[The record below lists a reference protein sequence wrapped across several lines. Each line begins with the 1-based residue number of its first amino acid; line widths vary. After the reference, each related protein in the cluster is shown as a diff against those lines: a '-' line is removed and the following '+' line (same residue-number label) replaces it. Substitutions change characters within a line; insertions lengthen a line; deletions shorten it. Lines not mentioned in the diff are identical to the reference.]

1 MKRKFTRFAAMTMAL
16 LVAAS
21 PVTSSTNAFASS
33 ADTQMGTI
41 LDTIDPNGTSGAEA
55 DTSDET
61 VTTGSVDD
69 SDSADGGAAGTV
81 TASVSVGDD
90 SADDANESTIGDYIP
105 LNIHLSNG
113 QDEDSTFRLY
123 FWNYGEALT
132 EDSSEWTELLTDPCM
147 DLSIKDLDEAT
158 SLLEVQADDSSTI
171 EIQYVQEETSEDD
184 EDSTVTASYIQTD
197 LPADTDV
204 SFTVHVSSLS
214 EGVVTMAP
222 VIQAADKSLS
232 FEPAQATWVAIE
244 ENDSSSAEETEAN
257 GENTLSPYVIK
268 SFEYTSNSVWLNKG
282 TLDEALAEL
291 PESISVTLEDGQ
303 AVDIPASWVCPDD
316 YENTDYELYTF
327 NLVLPDGYVL
337 ADGMTDWDLPYYDVH
352 IDGSEFYNGRAF
364 NYWPSTSATIT
375 LAEALGVTGDIVQ
388 HLQSH
393 ENDNY
398 YLGTSYVGYSSR
410 ATAYWSSTPNGLVG
424 QPGYNSF
431 GGMNCTGFVGEV
443 LKACGGD
450 VGIIQNYAG
459 RPWQDLTTWLQW
471 LGQSDQ
477 GKQVIA
483 YRYDSISDA
492 LADGKLRK
500 GDIIMFETVNDDYS
514 YSSGATY
521 DEYGNRLDCHIGFF
535 WGETSSDNK
544 FWHSG
549 HPIEGELEIT
559 GFEHTIYNPTGDAQY
574 STYNPGRW
582 GWVNAITNIT
592 PKCVSYVY
600 VFPMSEEQPRYF
612 TVQKTFD
619 GQSAETVGYD
629 PTGANYEDETQVT
642 VYSDP
647 QCTQPATIRN
657 TAGNVISGSTV
668 RFGANGWTQWVQV
681 DPGTYYVKETR
692 VSQGYTMSTKV
703 LTIDVTS
710 ETYTVR
716 DKSLW
721 EAKGDSVTINNV
733 SASKYLRVSKTFNG
747 ASASSVGYNPDT
759 DACII
764 GIYTNE
770 ACTIPATTGYNTH
783 TFRIES
789 DGMTGQIPIGKGVY
803 YIKEEKAPA
812 GWTVSSQVIRV
823 DLTSQREY
831 ITPEAALVAGP
842 IDNKPSTGQVQ
853 LQKTSA
859 DTNITDG
866 NSNYSLANAVYTV
879 YSDQG
884 CTSSVGTLTTNAQGV
899 SNVLTLTVGR
909 YYVKETTAP
918 TGYIQDTNVYTVDLT
933 TDYANTPYT
942 LRVQDQPQTGWAN
955 LIKKSA
961 LPDITS
967 DNNCYSL
974 AGAVYGVYR
983 DSSCTDLAGQLTTD
997 ASGNTNALELPLGT
1011 YYVKEIT
1018 ASQGYELDS
1027 TVYTAVVSYG
1037 QTTTISSTEVPG
1049 NDPTIIQITK
1059 IWDGSET
1066 STIPTLEGTQ
1076 FTIRYFDGFYTQDN
1090 LPSTA
1095 KRTWVF
1101 EIRYEQSIDSFM
1113 LSFDDAYLIDDLSD
1127 ELYRNDAGN
1136 PVLPYGTI
1144 TIQETKPA
1152 AGYTLNGYLVN
1163 KETGETVSIDSSVYV
1178 AQVNKDLGAIRLE
1191 GGSEFT
1197 GYNTPVPGTVTLKKY
1212 GSDGS
1217 SLLAGVTFEI
1227 SNSAGEV
1234 VGMAITDANGEVV
1247 FSDLYPD
1254 VYTIV
1259 ETDTVDGY
1267 TLLAD
1272 PITVEIPLRMT
1283 EVEIRDNNVDI
1294 DQVIYDEAAGIYYIH
1309 NLTYDI
1315 SNNAVLNLP
1324 LTGGF
1329 NSNLIFLPLTG
1340 GVAIFAG
1347 IGMILMRRHKI
1358 W

>member
-33 ADTQMGTI
+33 ADTQMDTI

-55 DTSDET
+55 DET
-61 VTTGSVDD
+61 VKDD
-69 SDSADGGAAGTV
+69 SDPADGGAAGTV

-90 SADDANESTIGDYIP
+90 SVNDANESTIGDYIP

-123 FWNYGEALT
+123 FWNYGEALP
-132 EDSSEWTELLTDPCM
+132 EDRSEWTELLTDPCL

-158 SLLEVQADDSSTI
+158 SLLEVQADDSSTL
-171 EIQYVQEETSEDD
+171 EIQYVQETSDDD

-204 SFTVHVSSLS
+204 SCTVHVSSLS
-214 EGVVTMAP
+214 EGGVTMAP
-222 VIQAADKSLS
+222 VIQAADKFLS
-232 FEPAQATWVAIE
+232 FEPVQSTWVAIE
-244 ENDSSSAEETEAN
+244 ESDSSSAEETNE
-257 GENTLSPYVIK
+257 ENTLSPYVIS
-268 SFEYTSNSVWLNKG
+268 SFEYASNSVWLTKG
-282 TLDEALAEL
+282 TLEDALSAL
-291 PESISVTLEDGQ
+291 PEHISVTLEDGQ
-303 AVDIPASWVCPDD
+303 TVEIPAAWECTDD
-316 YENTDYELYTF
+316 YENTEYEIYTF
-327 NLVLPDGYVL
+327 ILILPDGYVL
-337 ADGMTDWDLPYYDVH
+337 GDGLTEWDLPYYDVY
-352 IDGSEFYNGRAF
+352 IEGSEFYNGRAY
-364 NYWPSTSATIT
+364 NYWPSTSGTIT

-398 YLGTSYVGYSSR
+398 YLGTSYVGYSRSN
-410 ATAYWSSTPNGLVG
+410 AIWSSTPNGLIG

-443 LKACGGD
+443 IKACGGNLSA
-450 VGIIQNYAG
+450 IESYAG
-459 RPWQDLTTWLQW
+459 RPWQDLTAWLEW
-471 LGQSDQ
+471 LSEAPAAESI
-477 GKQVIA
+477 IA
-483 YRYDSISDA
+483 YRFNSISDA
-492 LADGKLRK
+492 LSSGMLKK
-500 GDIIMFETVNDDYS
+500 GDIIVFETTNDNFNYGSAFGSTRDQ
-514 YSSGATY
+514 
-521 DEYGNRLDCHIGFF
+521 YGNVLDCHIGFF
-535 WGETSSDNK
+535 WGDTSSDNK

-559 GFEHTIYNPTGDAQY
+559 GSEHIIYNPTGDAQY

-592 PKCVSYVY
+592 PKCESYVY
-600 VFPMSEEQPRYF
+600 VFPISVDEPRYF

-619 GQSAETVGYD
+619 GQSAENVGYD
-629 PTGANYEDETQVT
+629 PTGDGDETQVT
-642 VYSDP
+642 VYTDP
-647 QCTQPATIRN
+647 QCTQFATIRN

-668 RFGANGWTQWVQV
+668 RFGSNGWTQWIQV

-710 ETYTVR
+710 DTYTVR

-747 ASASSVGYNPDT
+747 ASASSIGYNPDA
-759 DACII
+759 DACVI

-789 DGMTGQIPIGKGVY
+789 DGMTGQIPINKGVY
-803 YIKEEKAPA
+803 YIKEERSPA
-812 GWTVSSQVIRV
+812 GWTISSQVIRV
-823 DLTSQREY
+823 DLTSQRDY
-831 ITPEAALVAGP
+831 LTADTALVAGP

-884 CTSSVGTLTTNAQGV
+884 CTSSVGTLTTNEQGI

-918 TGYIQDTNVYTVDLT
+918 TGYIQDTNVYTIDLT
-933 TDYANTPYT
+933 ADYASTPYI
-942 LRVQDQPQTGWAN
+942 LQVQDKPQTGWAN
-955 LIKKSA
+955 LIKQSA
-961 LPDITS
+961 LPDVTN

-1011 YYVKEIT
+1011 YYVTEIS
-1018 ASQGYELDS
+1018 ASQGYELDT

-1037 QTTTISSTEVPG
+1037 QTTTITSTEVPG

-1059 IWDGSET
+1059 IWDGTET

-1076 FTIRYFDGFYTQDN
+1076 FTIKYYDGFYTQDN

-1113 LSFDDAYLIDDLSD
+1113 LSFDDVYLTDDLSD

-1163 KETGETVSIDSSVYV
+1163 KETGETVSINSSLYV
-1178 AQVNKDLGAIRLE
+1178 AQVNKDSGAVRLQ

-1197 GYNTPVPGTVTLKKY
+1197 GYNSPVPGTVTLKKY

-1234 VGMAITDANGEVV
+1234 VGTATTDVNGEVV

-1259 ETDTVDGY
+1259 ETDTGDGY

-1272 PITVEIPLRMT
+1272 PITFEIPLRMT

-1294 DQVIYDEAAGIYYIH
+1294 DQTIYDEAAGIYYIH